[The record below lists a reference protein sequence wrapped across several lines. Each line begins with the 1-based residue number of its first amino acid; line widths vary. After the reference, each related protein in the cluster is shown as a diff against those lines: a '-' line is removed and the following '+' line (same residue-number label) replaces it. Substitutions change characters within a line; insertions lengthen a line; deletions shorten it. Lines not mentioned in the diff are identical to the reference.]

1 MQPQNNW
8 GEKKKCNTNYGSK
21 CLKIAR
27 NFSSNSSLSI
37 ETKTYFKKPGLVNNA
52 ICKCKITFSSR
63 RVEATTNSW
72 LAFERMFTAYYRC
85 NDDYLRK
92 KKKCDEK
99 FHRKMFLH
107 NLHIVSRWRNLGHA
121 SRRRGEEMIR
131 GDLDNFLTRNWML
144 SWLDCC
150 CWTTKKWGSKAD
162 CKAHPTGKIAY
173 TIPQI
178 RELSSFPNN
187 F

>member
-1 MQPQNNW
+1 MQNHVFIPASRSDDKFLACIWKNV
-8 GEKKKCNTNYGSK
+8 Y
-21 CLKIAR
+21 CL
-27 NFSSNSSLSI
+27 L
-37 ETKTYFKKPGLVNNA
+37 PLQW
-52 ICKCKITFSSR
+52 
-63 RVEATTNSW
+63 W
-72 LAFERMFTAYYRC
+72 LFTQ
-85 NDDYLRK
+85 